1 MRRAPYVIGG
11 TAAGL
16 ALVLSFHTS
25 SPSLAV
31 SAGAPGSTSGAATPT
46 TSAAPPPRGSASRT
60 GTSGTGTSSASSSGT
75 SSSSTAPPTTAAS
88 TPSTSPPTTAAPSTT
103 TTAPTT
109 RSATGQQVFY
119 RYGVLELKVTVS
131 GNRIKSITTVEDQ
144 ATDPRSAEINGQAI
158 PMLHDQ
164 AMQAQSANIDGVS
177 GATYT
182 SQAYV
187 QSLQAALD
195 QLGHQG

>member
-1 MRRAPYVIGG
+1 MRRAPFVIGG

-31 SAGAPGSTSGAATPT
+31 SAGAPGTTSTPSGST
-46 TSAAPPPRGSASRT
+46 TSAAPPPRGSTGSAASPT
-60 GTSGTGTSSASSSGT
+60 APSTTAPSGATTPSTSAS
-75 SSSSTAPPTTAAS
+75 TTAAPS
-88 TPSTSPPTTAAPSTT
+88 TTSPPTTAARSTT
-103 TTAPTT
+103 TTAPAT
-109 RSATGQQVFY
+109 RSATSQPIYY

-131 GNRIKSITTVEDQ
+131 GNRIRSISTAEDQ
-144 ATDPRSAEINGQAI
+144 ATDPRSAEINAQAI

-182 SQAYV
+182 SEAYV
-187 QSLQAALD
+187 QSLQAPLD
-195 QLGHQG
+195 QLGYKG